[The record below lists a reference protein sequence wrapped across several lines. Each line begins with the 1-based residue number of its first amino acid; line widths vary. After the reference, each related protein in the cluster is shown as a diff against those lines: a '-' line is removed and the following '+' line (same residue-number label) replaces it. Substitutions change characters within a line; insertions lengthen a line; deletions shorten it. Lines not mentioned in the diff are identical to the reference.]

1 MALINLNKPFL
12 KIPWSK
18 RAVSYYIL
26 LLLNTFLY
34 ALIFDEPRLMLY
46 EYSPKD
52 IALIIICAA
61 LFNLFLF
68 FILMLSKWVF
78 VIVNPLLYYFGAVG
92 VIYADK
98 FHLDTTILSAPKFL
112 LHNTISSSISSNFA
126 YILFITLMFLLGLGL
141 GFLRFF
147 FARDK
152 SVIRRGQVFALI
164 FIISSITYSFLYNN
178 FSNVSIQP
186 YAFLKGAK
194 DYLVTS
200 LIYKIQFKDRK
211 DMITAQKTDDNI
223 TGIVILVDK
232 ISNKLYS
239 SNIKAITFMI
249 KENIIKYNGF
259 KSEFNNNNITRSAV
273 MTGAAADKINNYTDS
288 TSFISVLKNAGYNTA
303 YIGIYNSLLSKD
315 NYNYYLV
322 ENDTENIYEQQTNNS
337 PNLFRSISY
346 INDFLKSNKG
356 GIIVVNAEGSAP
368 YIEKRYK
375 DFITTTSE
383 NEYDNYI
390 SYINAYIKEVISLL
404 KDKDAFVIIQGL
416 EGETVNNGISVQDE
430 ESVML
435 VWVSDTLENK
445 YMTRS
450 RFQSNI
456 DDKIVNNTL
465 YYSILGCFELKSKT
479 DFNKI
484 DRNICRQKK

>member
-34 ALIFDEPRLMLY
+34 TLIFDEPRLMLY

-239 SNIKAITFMI
+239 SNNKAITFMI

-259 KSEFNNNNITRSAV
+259 KSEFNNN
-273 MTGAAADKINNYTDS
+273 S

-456 DDKIVNNTL
+456 DDKILDDTIYNSV
-465 YYSILGCFELKSKT
+465 LGCMELNGNGIKSGS
-479 DFNKI
+479 NL
-484 DRNICRQKK
+484 CRK

>member
-34 ALIFDEPRLMLY
+34 TLIFDEPRLMLY

-239 SNIKAITFMI
+239 SNNKAITFMI

-259 KSEFNNNNITRSAV
+259 KSEFNNNNIT
-273 MTGAAADKINNYTDS
+273 
-288 TSFISVLKNAGYNTA
+288 
-303 YIGIYNSLLSKD
+303 
-315 NYNYYLV
+315 
-322 ENDTENIYEQQTNNS
+322 Q
-337 PNLFRSISY
+337 
-346 INDFLKSNKG
+346 NK
-356 GIIVVNAEGSAP
+356 
-368 YIEKRYK
+368 
-375 DFITTTSE
+375 
-383 NEYDNYI
+383 
-390 SYINAYIKEVISLL
+390 
-404 KDKDAFVIIQGL
+404 Q
-416 EGETVNNGISVQDE
+416 
-430 ESVML
+430 
-435 VWVSDTLENK
+435 
-445 YMTRS
+445 
-450 RFQSNI
+450 
-456 DDKIVNNTL
+456 L
-465 YYSILGCFELKSKT
+465 Y
-479 DFNKI
+479 
-484 DRNICRQKK
+484 

>member
-1 MALINLNKPFL
+1 MALINMNKSFI
-12 KIPWSK
+12 KIPWNK
-18 RAVSYYIL
+18 RAVAYYIL

-34 ALIFDEPRLMLY
+34 TLIFEEPRIVLHNFSQQEM
-46 EYSPKD
+46 
-52 IALIIICAA
+52 ALTIILVSI
-61 LFNLFLF
+61 FNLFIF
-68 FILMLSKWVF
+68 FLLMVFKWVF
-78 VIVNPLLYYFGAVG
+78 VIINPILYYIGAVG
-92 VIYADK
+92 FIYADK
-98 FHLDTTILSAPKFL
+98 FHLDTNIYSAPKFL
-112 LHNTISSSISSNFA
+112 LHNTISSSISSNLS
-126 YILFITLMFLLGLGL
+126 YTIFITSMFLLGLFFGL
-141 GFLRFF
+141 IRFF
-147 FARDK
+147 FAKDK
-152 SVIRRGQVFALI
+152 SVIRKGQIFAFI
-164 FIISSITYSFLYNN
+164 FIFASISYSFLYNN
-178 FSNVSIQP
+178 IQP

-239 SNIKAITFMI
+239 SNNKAITFMI

-456 DDKIVNNTL
+456 DDKILDDTIYNSV
-465 YYSILGCFELKSKT
+465 LGCMELNGNGIKSGS
-479 DFNKI
+479 NL
-484 DRNICRQKK
+484 CRK

>member
-1 MALINLNKPFL
+1 MALINMNKSFI
-12 KIPWSK
+12 KIPWNK
-18 RAVSYYIL
+18 RAVAYYIL

-34 ALIFDEPRLMLY
+34 TLIFEEPRIVLHNFSQQEM
-46 EYSPKD
+46 
-52 IALIIICAA
+52 ALTIILVSI
-61 LFNLFLF
+61 FNLFIF
-68 FILMLSKWVF
+68 FLLMVFKWVF
-78 VIVNPLLYYFGAVG
+78 VIINPILYYIGAVG
-92 VIYADK
+92 FIYADK
-98 FHLDTTILSAPKFL
+98 FHLDTNIYSAPKFL
-112 LHNTISSSISSNFA
+112 LHNTISSSISSNLS
-126 YILFITLMFLLGLGL
+126 YTIFITSMFLLGLFFGL
-141 GFLRFF
+141 IRFF
-147 FARDK
+147 FAKDK
-152 SVIRRGQVFALI
+152 SVIRKGQIFAFI
-164 FIISSITYSFLYNN
+164 FIFASISYSFLYNN
-178 FSNVSIQP
+178 IKYTNIQP

-239 SNIKAITFMI
+239 SNNKAITFMI

-456 DDKIVNNTL
+456 DDKIVDNTL

>member
-34 ALIFDEPRLMLY
+34 TLIFDEPRLMLY

-186 YAFLKGAK
+186 YAFLSGAK
-194 DYLVTS
+194 NYTVSSIIYSFQTS
-200 LIYKIQFKDRK
+200 DREDNIK
-211 DMITAQKTDDNI
+211 LTKTDDNI
-223 TGIVILVDK
+223 TGVVILLDK
-232 ISNKLYS
+232 LS
-239 SNIKAITFMI
+239 SKPF
-249 KENIIKYNGF
+249 KENPDIMPVIKKEKIILFNDI
-259 KSEFNNNNITRSAV
+259 KSEFSSSMNTRSAV
-273 MTGAAADKINNYTDS
+273 MTGATAENITNFKENN
-288 TSFISVLKNAGYNTA
+288 SFISVVKNAGYNTE
-303 YIGIYNSLLSKD
+303 YIGIYNSLLARD
-315 NYNYYLV
+315 NYNYYILK
-322 ENDTENIYEQQTNNS
+322 NNTENLFEIETNNS
-337 PNLFRSISY
+337 PNLFRSISF
-346 INDFLKSNKG
+346 ISDFIKDNKG
-356 GIIVVNAEGSAP
+356 GLIVVNAEGAAP
-368 YIEKRYK
+368 VISMRYT
-375 DFITTTSE
+375 DFISTNS
-383 NEYDNYI
+383 DNTYNNYLT
-390 SYINAYIKEVISLL
+390 YINAYMKELINQL
-404 KDKDAFVIIQGL
+404 KNQDAFIIFAGL
-416 EGETVNNGISVQDE
+416 EGEEYNNDISTPNNT
-430 ESVML
+430 SAMMI
-435 VWVSDTLENK
+435 WVSDGLEAK
-445 YMTRS
+445 YQTRS
-450 RFQSNI
+450 RILSHNT
-456 DDKIVNNTL
+456 DKILDDTIYNSV
-465 YYSILGCFELKSKT
+465 LGCMELNGNGIKNGS
-479 DFNKI
+479 NL
-484 DRNICRQKK
+484 CRK